1 VFFFSGMIQSI
12 PEITGFASSEI
23 RIYRCF
29 STPCRFMDGNYL
41 AMLAIASE
49 QRGNKS
55 IIGPV
60 S

>member
-1 VFFFSGMIQSI
+1 MIQSI

-23 RIYRCF
+23 KIYRCF
-29 STPCRFMDGNYL
+29 SKPCRFMDGNYL